1 MPLEVP
7 IAREIWEAKYR
18 FCAPDGSGDADFSAT
33 AARVAQAVAA
43 NEKPAQRKVWEQ
55 RFAEAIE
62 TLTFIPAG
70 RILAG
75 AGTGRRV
82 TLFNCFVMGV
92 IEDSIPGI
100 FRALKQ
106 GAVTMRLRMSWIRP
120 NISSSFENASASM
133 P

>member
-18 FCAPDGSGDADFSAT
+18 FCPLDGSGDADFSAT

-43 NEKPAQRKVWEQ
+43 NEKPALRKVWEQ

-70 RILAG
+70 AFWP
-75 AGTGRRV
+75 AQA
-82 TLFNCFVMGV
+82 
-92 IEDSIPGI
+92 
-100 FRALKQ
+100 RA
-106 GAVTMRLRMSWIRP
+106 ARSPCST
-120 NISSSFENASASM
+120 AS
-133 P
+133 